1 MIRIR
6 RSRYVRPDMVR
17 IWRWIG
23 RDNPSAADRLLKGI
37 TDAFQLVLD
46 FPESGAPRPEL
57 GRGVRI
63 VPVDNYLVI
72 YRVDERGPLVLR
84 VVHGAM
90 DLTQIHIP

>member
-1 MIRIR
+1 MMNRIK
-6 RSRYVRPDMVR
+6 DMD
-17 IWRWIG
+17 G
-23 RDNPSAADRLLKGI
+23 RDKPGHDEGEASNIIEGWYDYK
-37 TDAFQLVLD
+37 TFQRILD
-46 FPESGAPRPEL
+46 YPESGAPRPEF

-63 VPVDNYLVI
+63 VPVENYLII